1 MCFKLGHREH
11 YFFLYLLTKVERT
24 ALLQMGKL
32 KWKQMGNNLVLLI
45 VIRGNGTIYIFE
57 TKGVNAQD
65 EIYSTR
71 IYFEMGM
78 LKHTIM

>member
-1 MCFKLGHREH
+1 
-11 YFFLYLLTKVERT
+11 
-24 ALLQMGKL
+24 MGKL

-65 EIYSTR
+65 EKYS
-71 IYFEMGM
+71 ISIF
-78 LKHTIM
+78 